1 MSSLPNYR
9 RLFNA
14 GTRARAAAL
23 YRPHRIACYLAKK
36 PGDGRERVRG
46 RVRQHCLVGGLAALR
61 GQCRLSCSLGKDSSD
76 QRERVFIG
84 VRQHRLVGGLAA
96 LCCLAVMVLG
106 VEYCLAAEFGTA
118 GTLPDVMVALDY
130 QGTQYEG
137 KPLVI
142 GDRRILLLGRD
153 GRLWDLPAT
162 AGNRARQTAS
172 AFRPYSP
179 SEMRAALLREL
190 GGGFEVSG
198 AGCYM
203 VAHPVGQH
211 DRWADRFDEFYRSFV
226 RYFTVRGIV
235 VDPPP
240 APLVAI
246 VCRDA
251 EEFVR
256 RSAGQQAP
264 VNAAV
269 LGWYDAE
276 SNRLMIYDRGRQS
289 SYFTST
295 EAVLVHEATHQA
307 AFNTGIH
314 SRWAMP
320 PRWVAEG
327 LATMFEAPG
336 VFDARRYPRL
346 SDRINRMRCDDFA
359 RFCDPQRTPDLLRTL
374 VADESLFARH
384 PETAYAAAWALSF
397 YLTETMPAQ
406 YGRYVRSTAE
416 RPAWHRPS
424 PAERLR
430 QFAAV
435 FGDNWPLLE
444 ARWRRFIAEL
454 PNR

>member
-1 MSSLPNYR
+1 MRQACCDLR
-9 RLFNA
+9 VFVVAVRCQKRLA
-14 GTRARAAAL
+14 
-23 YRPHRIACYLAKK
+23 I
-36 PGDGRERVRG
+36 
-46 RVRQHCLVGGLAALR
+46 LR
-61 GQCRLSCSLGKDSSD
+61 GCRWSGFRCATNALGMAWWAAVVGCATLIGAASRHCS
-76 QRERVFIG
+76 
-84 VRQHRLVGGLAA
+84 
-96 LCCLAVMVLG
+96 
-106 VEYCLAAEFGTA
+106 AAEFGPA

-130 QGTQYEG
+130 QGKQYEG
-137 KPLVI
+137 KPLAI
-142 GDRRILLLGRD
+142 DDLRILLLGRD
-153 GRLWDLPAT
+153 GRLWDLPAS
-162 AGNRARQTAS
+162 AGNRARQTAP
-172 AFRPYSP
+172 AFRPFSP
-179 SEMRAALLREL
+179 SETRAALLREL
-190 GGGFEVSG
+190 GSGFEVSG
-198 AGCYM
+198 AGLYM
-203 VAHPVGQH
+203 VAHPAGQR

-226 RYFTVRGIV
+226 HYFTVRGIA

-240 APLVAI
+240 TPLVAI

-251 EEFVR
+251 EEFAR

-264 VNAAV
+264 VGAAV
-269 LGWYDAE
+269 LGWYDAQ

-307 AFNTGIH
+307 AFNTGVH

-336 VFDARRYPRL
+336 VFNARHHPRL
-346 SDRINRMRCDDFA
+346 SDRINRVRCDDFA

-374 VADESLFARH
+374 VADELLFARH

-406 YGRYVRSTAE
+406 YGRYMRSTAD
-416 RPAWHRPS
+416 RPAWHRSS
-424 PAERLR
+424 PAERLK

-435 FGDNWPLLE
+435 FGNDWSLLE